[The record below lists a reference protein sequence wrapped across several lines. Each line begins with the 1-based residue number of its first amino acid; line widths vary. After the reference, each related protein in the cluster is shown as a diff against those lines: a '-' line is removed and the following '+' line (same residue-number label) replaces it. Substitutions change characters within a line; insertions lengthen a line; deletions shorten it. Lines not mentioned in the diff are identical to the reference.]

1 MMKEVNSKEKNFKKP
16 HKLFF
21 LTSVITPMT
30 KNKLTRD
37 DPKDIQLFILT
48 IFWDP
53 RCNANLIRVYKCFY
67 INESKT
73 NFKLTHTP
81 PHPPHKY
88 SSPNKVTT
96 DGIINS
102 KQLYH
107 CCSVAK
113 SSPIICDPMD
123 CSILGFSILHYLPG
137 FAQTHIHSVSDA
149 IQPSHSLSPP
159 SPSAFHLS
167 QYQSLF
173 QQVHSLH
180 QVPKVLELQH
190 QSFQWIFRVDFL

>member
-81 PHPPHKY
+81 PPIPHTSTLPLTKLPQMG
-88 SSPNKVTT
+88 SSTLNSFIIAVQWLSRVQLFVTPWT
-96 DGIINS
+96 AAS
-102 KQLYH
+102 
-107 CCSVAK
+107 
-113 SSPIICDPMD
+113 
-123 CSILGFSILHYLPG
+123 
-137 FAQTHIHSVSDA
+137 
-149 IQPSHSLSPP
+149 
-159 SPSAFHLS
+159 
-167 QYQSLF
+167 
-173 QQVHSLH
+173 
-180 QVPKVLELQH
+180 
-190 QSFQWIFRVDFL
+190 

>member
-16 HKLFF
+16 HKLYF

-73 NFKLTHTP
+73 NFKLTHT
-81 PHPPHKY
+81 
-88 SSPNKVTT
+88 
-96 DGIINS
+96 
-102 KQLYH
+102 L
-107 CCSVAK
+107 
-113 SSPIICDPMD
+113 
-123 CSILGFSILHYLPG
+123 
-137 FAQTHIHSVSDA
+137 
-149 IQPSHSLSPP
+149 PP
-159 SPSAFHLS
+159 SPT
-167 QYQSLF
+167 QVLF
-173 QQVHSLH
+173 
-180 QVPKVLELQH
+180 P
-190 QSFQWIFRVDFL
+190 

>member
-1 MMKEVNSKEKNFKKP
+1 MKV
-16 HKLFF
+16 
-21 LTSVITPMT
+21 
-30 KNKLTRD
+30 KLT
-37 DPKDIQLFILT
+37 L
-48 IFWDP
+48 
-53 RCNANLIRVYKCFY
+53 NLHI
-67 INESKT
+67 
-73 NFKLTHTP
+73 P

-96 DGIINS
+96 DGINS

-123 CSILGFSILHYLPG
+123 CSILGFPILHYLPG
-137 FAQTHIHSVSDA
+137 FSQTHIHWVSDA

-173 QQVHSLH
+173 QQVRSLH
-180 QVPKVLELQH
+180 QVPKVLELQLQH
-190 QSFQWIFRVDFL
+190 QSCQWIFFRIDWFWSPCCPRDSQESSPAPQFESINSLALSLPYGPTLTSVHDCWKNHSWLYGPLCAKWCLCF